1 MWHDMKISAKTDYT
15 FFDVIWQR
23 EKPMFLLTAL
33 DAPSKMGALLA
44 IWNLSLCRQPTVI
57 MTSLFNLP
65 DLASSELVGK
75 TVFQAS
81 PGTVSAPLCAGLQD
95 TAACLRVGEIL
106 K

>member
-1 MWHDMKISAKTDYT
+1 
-15 FFDVIWQR
+15 
-23 EKPMFLLTAL
+23 
-33 DAPSKMGALLA
+33 
-44 IWNLSLCRQPTVI
+44 

-81 PGTVSAPLCAGLQD
+81 PGTVSGPLCAGLQD